1 MDTNGWLLGDGRASE
16 DGIRFHVGGSEGGE
30 LGGEG
35 AGKVGGDGWGG
46 KVPWDI
52 FFSKLCRQKG

>member
-16 DGIRFHVGGSEGGE
+16 DGIRFHVGGAEGGE

-35 AGKVGGDGWGG
+35 AGKVGGMVGG
-46 KVPWDI
+46 ARCLRY
-52 FFSKLCRQKG
+52 FFSNLCRQKG